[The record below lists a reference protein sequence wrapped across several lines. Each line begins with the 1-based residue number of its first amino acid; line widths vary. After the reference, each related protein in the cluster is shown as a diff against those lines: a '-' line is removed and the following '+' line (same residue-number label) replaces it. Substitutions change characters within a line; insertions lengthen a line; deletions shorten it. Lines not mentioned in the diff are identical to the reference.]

1 MSRLKWPDKD
11 RYEFHFGPLIIVP
24 QMIEPFIIP
33 KVFCGLSYDEIHEIQ
48 FDSDYERAEFVHM
61 LGFYPDC
68 RSEQQF
74 DKTFGD
80 FEKLRKL
87 ISIKAD
93 EDGIDRRKE
102 YSSSC
107 EVCNENKNETWLYKL
122 LKIFGLN

>member
-1 MSRLKWPDKD
+1 
-11 RYEFHFGPLIIVP
+11 
-24 QMIEPFIIP
+24 MIEPFIIP